1 MKTVFLIL
9 AAVVIT
15 FITSMVAMLLV
26 GVILVIIS
34 GVCVKIVTGELP
46 QSLGSSY
53 PRLDF
58 LFKTLCYTAADFAG
72 LAAGYAILSAG
83 DMVRFFPIV
92 IAVIVFSC
100 FLHQS
105 RSKGRAGRV
114 EVPLTKLD
122 KIANVIGTIVS
133 IVLGYLLLYR

>member
-1 MKTVFLIL
+1 MKTVFFIL
-9 AAVVIT
+9 AAVIVT

-26 GVILVIIS
+26 GIILVIIS
-34 GVCVKIVTGELP
+34 GACIKIVTGELP

-58 LFKTLCYTAADFAG
+58 LFKTLCYTTADFAG
-72 LAAGYAILSAG
+72 LAAGYAVLSAG
-83 DMVRFFPIV
+83 GLLRFFPIV

-100 FLHQS
+100 FLHLS

-122 KIANVIGTIVS
+122 KIANVTGTIIS
-133 IVLGYLLLYR
+133 IALGYLFLYR